1 MADKNDNN
9 KKVPSDEK
17 ASRSESVQ
25 KRTLLDLIR
34 NLFDDAKSCDSVVV
48 SIDIRRSTE
57 LMLKARKPEL
67 FSRFITELSQKLS
80 EVILSNFGVFDKFTG
95 DGILAFFPKFYSGEY
110 SIIRALKAA
119 EECHRV
125 FEDHYKNSRECF
137 NVFIKDVGLG
147 IGVDY
152 GTVTL
157 VNKRNELT
165 VVGIPVVYACRMSS
179 AKAGET
185 LLNQPAKEE
194 IVRLCDN
201 YIKVSETEIEIKNEG
216 VALAYKVEIHKG
228 TFDIKVPDW
237 LEREESQIN

>member
-1 MADKNDNN
+1 M
-9 KKVPSDEK
+9 
-17 ASRSESVQ
+17 
-25 KRTLLDLIR
+25 
-34 NLFDDAKSCDSVVV
+34 
-48 SIDIRRSTE
+48 
-57 LMLKARKPEL
+57 
-67 FSRFITELSQKLS
+67 
-80 EVILSNFGVFDKFTG
+80 
-95 DGILAFFPKFYSGEY
+95 
-110 SIIRALKAA
+110 
-119 EECHRV
+119 
-125 FEDHYKNSRECF
+125 
-137 NVFIKDVGLG
+137 
-147 IGVDY
+147 DY

-216 VALAYKVEIHKG
+216 VEIHKG